1 MPESLVSLYR
11 QRWNTFVLATGLS
24 VVLLSFPFLF
34 DEHLSF
40 HEGWYWNFLLFSL
53 YFVPAMTLYGFPVHL
68 LAVFAT
74 HRLRSFLRIPASLAI
89 HLGFA
94 GVLAAFSTT
103 LAWFALPCAFLFFL
117 TGEAC
122 DWLERRRGKK
132 FPNRFILWVASAPFL
147 IWAGWLAWH
156 AFSPFLE
163 AVRLK

>member
-1 MPESLVSLYR
+1 L
-11 QRWNTFVLATGLS
+11 VLATGLS
-24 VVLLSFPFLF
+24 VVLPSSSVLF
-34 DEHLSF
+34 AGHLSF
-40 HEGWYWNFLLFSL
+40 HEGWFRNFLLFSL
-53 YFVPAMTLYGFPVHL
+53 YVVPAMTLYGFPVHL
-68 LAVFAT
+68 LSVSAT
-74 HRLRSFLRIPASLAI
+74 RRLRSFLRIPASLEI

-103 LAWFALPCAFLFFL
+103 LAWFTLPCAFLFFL

-156 AFSPFLE
+156 AISLFLE
-163 AVRLK
+163 AVR